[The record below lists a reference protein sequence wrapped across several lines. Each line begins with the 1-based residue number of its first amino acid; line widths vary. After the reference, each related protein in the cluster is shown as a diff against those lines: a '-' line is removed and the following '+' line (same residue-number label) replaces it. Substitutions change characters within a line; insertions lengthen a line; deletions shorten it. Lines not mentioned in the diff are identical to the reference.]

1 MSVIGVATMSLAHHI
16 GTAQRHTIAVHAQI
30 DAGVLHRNQPAQ
42 WAGDQSPHRSTT
54 YIKHVRGSAEPTVID
69 QCHGTLIGLGGVTLQ
84 KHGLHGTWHK
94 SMLPYFINASVT
106 VKGQ

>member
-1 MSVIGVATMSLAHHI
+1 MSLAHHI
-16 GTAQRHTIAVHAQI
+16 GTAERHTIAVHAQI

-42 WAGDQSPHRSTT
+42 WARDQSPHRSTT

-69 QCHGTLIGLGGVTLQ
+69 QCKGTLMACEVGLGPVTVQ

-94 SMLPYFINASVT
+94 SMLPYYINASVT